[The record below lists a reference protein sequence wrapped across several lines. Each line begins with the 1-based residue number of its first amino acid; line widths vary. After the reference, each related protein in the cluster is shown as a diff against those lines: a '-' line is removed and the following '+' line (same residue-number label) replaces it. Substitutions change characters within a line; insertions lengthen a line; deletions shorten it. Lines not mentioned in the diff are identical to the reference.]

1 MAVCYKTPGDARGGS
16 RPVSQ
21 SRLPHSHTHSIKAS
35 VLAGVAKA
43 GPASLPPPAGVRGEN
58 PSGGFSN
65 RVKWEK
71 LATEERAGPRERRG
85 RRQARASEASLQARR
100 LPWEVTQLSLE
111 ALTTYPLENGGQK
124 ERKKSGARVVGL
136 WRKPVL
142 SNIYKHKAPSSVP
155 PTSLPL
161 PQKERPLRATK
172 EVPRPPPQPRPTA
185 GGGPSLDRPCSLSML
200 MHM

>member
-100 LPWEVTQLSLE
+100 LPWEVTQLRLG

-124 ERKKSGARVVGL
+124 EGKRSGARVVGL

-142 SNIYKHKAPSSVP
+142 SIF
-155 PTSLPL
+155 TSIKPHLLCHLPL
-161 PQKERPLRATK
+161 CPSHRKK
-172 EVPRPPPQPRPTA
+172 
-185 GGGPSLDRPCSLSML
+185 GP
-200 MHM
+200 

>member
-21 SRLPHSHTHSIKAS
+21 SRLPHSHTHSVKVA

-65 RVKWEK
+65 RLKWEK

-100 LPWEVTQLSLE
+100 LPWEVTQLRLGG
-111 ALTTYPLENGGQK
+111 LTTYPLEWGT
-124 ERKKSGARVVGL
+124 ERGEEKWG
-136 WRKPVL
+136 
-142 SNIYKHKAPSSVP
+142 
-155 PTSLPL
+155 
-161 PQKERPLRATK
+161 
-172 EVPRPPPQPRPTA
+172 
-185 GGGPSLDRPCSLSML
+185 
-200 MHM
+200 